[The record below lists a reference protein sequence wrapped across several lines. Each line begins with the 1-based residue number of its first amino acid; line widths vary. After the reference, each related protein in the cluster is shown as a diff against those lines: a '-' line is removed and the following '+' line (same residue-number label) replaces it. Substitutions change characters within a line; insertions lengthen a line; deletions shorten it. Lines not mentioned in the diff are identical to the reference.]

1 MKFKC
6 SNGHESVAYRL
17 PERCPICGSS
27 LLRILSGPSAAAPEP
42 PPVLAPGQNQ
52 NRSSFVPPLIHQ
64 PFNQLKTMA
73 VPVQL
78 TTNVQNETF
87 GGVTYHIEG
96 ELVPALHVELSNTGV
111 YFEHHILLWKDP
123 AVQIALHPMKGAFKR
138 MLAGMPFLLTGASGP
153 GRIAFS
159 RDGAGHVFGLHLSP
173 GMSVDVREHQWLAAT
188 DNVDYTFT
196 RVKGAAN
203 MLLGGTGF
211 FIDTFSCPARE
222 GILWLHG
229 FGNVFEVTLAAGEA
243 IDIEPGGWIYKEQ
256 TVQMQ
261 TMFQKLST
269 GFFASA
275 GQIVWNRFTGPGK
288 IALQSMY
295 CHMEGG
301 E

>member
-1 MKFKC
+1 MGASPNLNPKK
-6 SNGHESVAYRL
+6 
-17 PERCPICGSS
+17 I
-27 LLRILSGPSAAAPEP
+27 
-42 PPVLAPGQNQ
+42 
-52 NRSSFVPPLIHQ
+52 
-64 PFNQLKTMA
+64 MA
-73 VPVQL
+73 VPTL
-78 TTNVQNETF
+78 LPTNTQNETF
-87 GGVTYHIEG
+87 GGVTYHIQG
-96 ELVPALHVELSNTGV
+96 ELVPALQVELGNTGV
-111 YFEHHILLWKDP
+111 YFEHHVLLWKDP
-123 AVQIALHPMKGAFKR
+123 AVSVAIHPMKGAFKR

-159 RDGAGHVFGLHLSP
+159 RDGAGHVFGLHLAP
-173 GMSVDVREHQWLAAT
+173 GQGVDVREHQWLAAT

-211 FIDTFSCPARE
+211 FIDSFSCPARE

-229 FGNVFEVTLAAGEA
+229 FCNVFEVTLAAGEA
-243 IDIEPGGWIYKEQ
+243 IDIEPGGWIYKDRS
-256 TVQMQ
+256 VQMQ

-295 CHMEGG
+295 YHMDGG

>member
-1 MKFKC
+1 
-6 SNGHESVAYRL
+6 
-17 PERCPICGSS
+17 
-27 LLRILSGPSAAAPEP
+27 
-42 PPVLAPGQNQ
+42 
-52 NRSSFVPPLIHQ
+52 
-64 PFNQLKTMA
+64 MA

-159 RDGAGHVFGLHLSP
+159 RDGAGHVFGLHLKP

-229 FGNVFEVTLAAGEA
+229 FGNVFEVTLAAGERSTSSRA
-243 IDIEPGGWIYKEQ
+243 AGFTRTAPCRCRRCFRNFPRDFLPARDRSSGTVSPGREKSRCKPCI
-256 TVQMQ
+256 
-261 TMFQKLST
+261 ST
-269 GFFASA
+269 WKAANSREFS
-275 GQIVWNRFTGPGK
+275 NRVSWLRHLPPVTRR
-288 IALQSMY
+288 
-295 CHMEGG
+295 
-301 E
+301 

>member
-1 MKFKC
+1 M
-6 SNGHESVAYRL
+6 
-17 PERCPICGSS
+17 P
-27 LLRILSGPSAAAPEP
+27 
-42 PPVLAPGQNQ
+42 
-52 NRSSFVPPLIHQ
+52 
-64 PFNQLKTMA
+64 

-96 ELVPALHVELSNTGV
+96 ELVPALHLELSNTGV

-123 AVQIALHPMKGAFKR
+123 AVQIALRPMKGGFKR
-138 MLAGMPFLLTGASGP
+138 MIAGMPFMLTGANGP

-159 RDGAGHVFGLHLSP
+159 RDGAGHVFGLHLKP
-173 GMSVDVREHQWLAAT
+173 GMSVDAREHQWLAAT
-188 DNVDYTFT
+188 DNVEYTFS

-211 FIDTFSCPARE
+211 FIDTFSCPAHE
-222 GILWLHG
+222 GILWLLG
-229 FGNVFEVTLAAGEA
+229 FGNVFEVTLAPGEQ
-243 IDIEPGGWIYKEQ
+243 IDIEPGGWIYKER

-261 TMFQKLST
+261 TMFQRLST
-269 GFFASA
+269 GLFASA
-275 GQIVWNRFTGPGK
+275 GQLVWNRFTGPGK
-288 IALQSMY
+288 IALQTMY